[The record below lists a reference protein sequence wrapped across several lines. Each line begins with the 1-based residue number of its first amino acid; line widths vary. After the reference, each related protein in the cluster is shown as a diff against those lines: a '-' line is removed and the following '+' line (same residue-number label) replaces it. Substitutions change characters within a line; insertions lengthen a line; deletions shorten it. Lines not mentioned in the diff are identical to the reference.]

1 MISVEL
7 ILLALSPVFIAFIIW
22 EWWHFRQAKPVI
34 YRWQDSAANLALALM
49 HQGGELLAVI
59 VLMPL
64 FIWLYQWRLFEIDLN
79 AGTIF
84 LAFLLQDFLYYW
96 FHRASHQIRWLW
108 ASHIAHHSSRLLNF
122 STAFRQS
129 LTYPISGMWLFWTP
143 MMLIGFSPTIVLA
156 VVALNLAFQFFV
168 HTQAVKKL
176 GVLEFVFNTP
186 SHHRVHHACNPS
198 YIDKNYA
205 GVLIVWDRLFGTFAA
220 EQDGEPCRYGITDDF
235 ASENPIRITFYEWQR
250 MWQDCISAISW
261 QQRLRSLVGKPKPK
275 RPVEP
280 LAKLSTKQSLDID

>member
-1 MISVEL
+1 MSVEL
-7 ILLALSPVFIAFIIW
+7 ILLALSPVFLAFVAW
-22 EWWHFRQAKPVI
+22 EWWRYRQVQPVM
-34 YRWQDSAANLALALM
+34 YRWQDSLANAVLALM

-64 FIWLYQWRLFEIDLN
+64 FIWLYQWRLFDIDLN
-79 AGTIF
+79 AGTML
-84 LAFLLQDFLYYW
+84 LAFVLQDFLYYW

-108 ASHIAHHSSRLLNF
+108 ASHIAHHSSRQLNF

-143 MMLIGFSPTIVLA
+143 MILIGFTPSIVLA

-176 GVLEFVFNTP
+176 GVLEYIFNTP
-186 SHHRVHHACNPS
+186 SHHRVHHACNPR

-205 GVLIVWDRLFGTFAA
+205 GVLIIWDRLFGTFTPERA
-220 EQDGEPCRYGITDDF
+220 DEPCRYGLTDDF
-235 ASENPIRITFYEWQR
+235 ASDNPIRITFYEWQN
-250 MWQDCISAISW
+250 MWQDCLAAKGW
-261 QQRLRSLVGKPKPK
+261 HQRLRSIVGKPATKSKANKQAHLLEKP
-275 RPVEP
+275 
-280 LAKLSTKQSLDID
+280 TLDVD